1 MAIDRVLADLE
12 WLAERSRRVL
22 EDPKK
27 QKWHHDTRTQ
37 LAQIEAEMERL
48 RARELSREKDE
59 AAQHAPH

>member
-27 QKWHHDTRTQ
+27 QKWHEDTRTQ

-48 RARELSREKDE
+48 KSRELSREKEE